1 MRKEMNI
8 NVLRPSFSY
17 FTRDG
22 LYSAVSMFLC
32 LLCLVL
38 APTVCLA
45 NTTQDDLKALQKA
58 LASSA
63 SRNESF
69 TNKLNNLDAEIIG
82 LKANLVAAAKTITA
96 LDQQLVDVEQRL
108 VDIKQVEKD
117 TIDDLSKRNVE
128 LAATLS
134 ALINLSRQPEGT
146 IIGNPAGLVDSLRT
160 SALLRNIIPTLK
172 KDADQLVR
180 QLEALETLRADYS
193 REKTAFENLRKIRLI
208 EQKTIDQ
215 LIAAKKKAQSKLA
228 DARGKEQKRLN
239 KLTANVRD
247 TTALMQKLAQDQK
260 KLKAAE
266 EKRLQQEIARK
277 QRELN
282 EQQEKAAALAK
293 VEKQPAPEKPK
304 EIAKSLENKQIVE
317 EKPVRIARSGIGK
330 RFREAKGTL
339 PLPVGGRIVSN
350 YNESKKTGQQKGI
363 VIESRPEAAVISP
376 FDGQIAFAGPFR
388 HYGLLLII
396 DHGDGF
402 HTLLAGLGSIDGAVG
417 QLLLAGEPVGQ
428 MKKSSKEKPKLYMEL
443 RSKGAPINPGPWL
456 MAINRKVSG

>member
-1 MRKEMNI
+1 M
-8 NVLRPSFSY
+8 LRPSFSR
-17 FTRDG
+17 FRRNG
-22 LYSAVSMFLC
+22 FFSAVFLPTC
-32 LLCLVL
+32 LLCLML
-38 APTVCLA
+38 APAVSLA

-63 SRNESF
+63 NRNETF
-69 TNKLNNLDAEIIG
+69 TTQLNNLDAEIIG
-82 LKANLVAAAKTITA
+82 LKAKLVTAAKTLTS
-96 LDQQLVDVEQRL
+96 LDQKLVDVEQRL
-108 VDIKQVEKD
+108 IDIKQVEDD
-117 TIDDLSKRNVE
+117 TINDLAKRNVE

-134 ALINLSRQPEGT
+134 ALVNLSRQPEGT

-172 KDADQLVR
+172 NDADQLVR
-180 QLEALETLRADYS
+180 QLETLETLRADYS
-193 REKTAFENLRKIRLI
+193 REKTEFENLRKIRLI
-208 EQKTIDQ
+208 EQKSIDQ
-215 LIAAKKKAQSKLA
+215 LIAAKKTVQSKLTGVR
-228 DARGKEQKRLN
+228 DKEQKRLN
-239 KLTANVRD
+239 KLTANVRN
-247 TTALMQKLAQDQK
+247 TTALMEKLAQDRK
-260 KLKAAE
+260 KAKAAE

-277 QRELN
+277 EAELIEQRK
-282 EQQEKAAALAK
+282 KAAALAK
-293 VEKQPAPEKPK
+293 AETSQTTKKPVEVAESVEKK
-304 EIAKSLENKQIVE
+304 EVVE
-317 EKPVRIARSGIGK
+317 EKPVQVARAGIGR

-339 PLPVGGRIVSN
+339 PLPVGGRIISN
-350 YNESKKTGQQKGI
+350 YNESRKAGQQKGI

-402 HTLLAGLGSIDGAVG
+402 HTLLAGLGSIEGAVG

-456 MAINRKVSG
+456 MATNRKVSG

>member
-1 MRKEMNI
+1 
-8 NVLRPSFSY
+8 VLRPSFSRLKRNG
-17 FTRDG
+17 FF
-22 LYSAVSMFLC
+22 SAVFLPIC
-32 LLCLVL
+32 LLCLLL
-38 APTVCLA
+38 APTTSVA
-45 NTTQDDLKALQKA
+45 NTAQDDLKALQKA
-58 LASSA
+58 LASSV
-63 SRNESF
+63 SRNETF
-69 TNKLNNLDAEIIG
+69 TTQLNNLDAEIIG
-82 LKANLVAAAKTITA
+82 LKAKLVTAAKTLTS
-96 LDQQLVDVEQRL
+96 LDQKLVDVEQRL
-108 VDIKQVEKD
+108 ADIKQVEDD

-134 ALINLSRQPEGT
+134 ALVNLSRQPEGT

-172 KDADQLVR
+172 NNADQLVR
-180 QLEALETLRADYS
+180 QLETLETLRANYS
-193 REKTAFENLRKIRLI
+193 REKTEFENLRKIRLI
-208 EQKTIDQ
+208 EQKSIDQ
-215 LIAAKKKAQSKLA
+215 LIAAKKTIQSKLTGV
-228 DARGKEQKRLN
+228 RNKEQKRLN

-247 TTALMQKLAQDQK
+247 TTALMEKLAQDQK
-260 KLKAAE
+260 KAKAAE

-277 QRELN
+277 EAELKEQR
-282 EQQEKAAALAK
+282 QKAAALTTADTSQAPQK
-293 VEKQPAPEKPK
+293 PVEVAEPV
-304 EIAKSLENKQIVE
+304 ENKNLVE
-317 EKPVRIARSGIGK
+317 EKPVRVARAGIGK

-350 YNESKKTGQQKGI
+350 YNESRKAGQQKGI

-402 HTLLAGLGSIDGAVG
+402 HTLLAGLGSIEGAVG

-428 MKKSSKEKPKLYMEL
+428 MKKSSNEKPKLYMEL

-456 MAINRKVSG
+456 MATNRKVSG